1 MTQKEAIKRLYGI
14 TDEKLLMQIEDL
26 RRNLMEVFDTN
37 WSPLFVLDLLAYFM
51 MHKKYIDLIDA
62 IIDEKDKS
70 IFGKRLEVFLNVLSI
85 DDIVNMISEFTEI
98 EPKKSRRR

>member
-1 MTQKEAIKRLYGI
+1 MTQKEAIERLYGI

-26 RRNLMEVFDTN
+26 RRNLMEIFDTN
-37 WSPLFVLDLLAYFM
+37 WSTLFVLDLLAYFM
-51 MHKKYIDLIDA
+51 MYNKYIDLIDA

-70 IFGKRLEVFLNVLSI
+70 DFSKRLEVFLNVLSI

-98 EPKKSRRR
+98 EPKKLRRR

>member
-14 TDEKLLMQIEDL
+14 TDEHLLMQIEDL

-37 WSPLFVLDLLAYFM
+37 WSTLFVLDLLAYFM
-51 MHKKYIDLIDA
+51 TYNKYIDLIDA

>member
-26 RRNLMEVFDTN
+26 RRNLMEIFDTN
-37 WSPLFVLDLLAYFM
+37 WSTLFVLDLLAYFM
-51 MHKKYIDLIDA
+51 MYNKYIDLIDA